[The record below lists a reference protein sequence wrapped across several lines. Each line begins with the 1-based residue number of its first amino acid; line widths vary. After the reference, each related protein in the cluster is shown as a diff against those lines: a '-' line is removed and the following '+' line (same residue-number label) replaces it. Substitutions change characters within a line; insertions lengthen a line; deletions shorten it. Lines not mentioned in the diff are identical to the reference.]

1 MTLLAES
8 VKTHLHDELQQKFAV
23 AVRAQ
28 RHSLGLSLTDVSERT
43 EMKKAY
49 LSWIENGNANVT
61 LKTVARLA
69 EALEISPA
77 SLIK

>member
-1 MTLLAES
+1 MPLLAES
-8 VKTHLHDELQQKFAV
+8 AKTHLHDELQLKFAV

-28 RHSLGLSLTDVSERT
+28 RHSLGLSLTDVSERA